1 MGFCSSTV
9 VFTAWRYASA
19 VYAMTLCPSVCLSVS
34 VCVCHK
40 SPPPAGA
47 GAAQAQTESPKLKL
61 FSSGW
66 YILYTCSSDFI
77 KFNTNPHV
85 ATHMRMKKNI
95 TPANL

>member
-1 MGFCSSTV
+1 MGFCSLTV
-9 VFTAWRYASA
+9 VFTARRYASA
-19 VYAMTLCPSVCLSVS
+19 VYAMTLCPSVCLSVCLCLS
-34 VCVCHK
+34 QV
-40 SPPPAGA
+40 PPPAGA
-47 GAAQAQTESPKLKL
+47 GAAHAQTESPKLKL

-66 YILYTCSSDFI
+66 YILYTCFSDFI